1 MKLFIFLLAIS
12 MTQTVFASENVSTTN
27 AHTNHTLGVFGAV
40 GTPFPTLTGM
50 NVAYNLRPDI
60 RLFFGG
66 GENKF
71 TTGLTFSNTGIST
84 TTTTVSVM
92 GGGAQYFM
100 TDWGFKPNVGMTVS
114 QVKFEGDGDVS
125 IMGISKPGTILSAQ
139 AGFDWQSHS
148 GYELGLGLQSAL
160 NVAASS
166 IYLNS
171 GWFF

>member
-1 MKLFIFLLAIS
+1 MKHLILMIALTL
-12 MTQTVFASENVSTTN
+12 TQTVFALENVSTTN
-27 AHTNHTLGVFGAV
+27 ARTNHTMGLIAAI
-40 GTPFPTLTGM
+40 GTPFPTLTGL
-50 NVAYNLRPDI
+50 NVAYNLKPDL

-71 TTGLTFSNTGIST
+71 TTGLSFSDSGIST
-84 TTTTVSVM
+84 STTTVSVM

-100 TDWGFKPNVGMTVS
+100 TDWGFKPTVGMTLS
-114 QVKFEGDGDVS
+114 QVKFDGDGEVS
-125 IMGISKPGTILSAQ
+125 VMGINKPGTILSGQ

-148 GYELGLGLQSAL
+148 GYEIGLGLQSAL